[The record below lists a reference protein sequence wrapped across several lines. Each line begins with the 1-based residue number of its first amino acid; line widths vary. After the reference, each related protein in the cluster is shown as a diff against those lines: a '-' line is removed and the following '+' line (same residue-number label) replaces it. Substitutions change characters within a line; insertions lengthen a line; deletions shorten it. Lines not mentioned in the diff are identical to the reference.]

1 MTLGDALEIPP
12 HVIARQ
18 VGDETV
24 LLDLNRGTYFGLD
37 PVGARIWELICQD
50 RTLAAISEV
59 ILDEYDVTR
68 EIIEQDLLK
77 LVADLAAQRLVK
89 VRA

>member
-1 MTLGDALEIPP
+1 MTLDYALDITPN
-12 HVIARQ
+12 VIARQ
-18 VGDETV
+18 VGDEIV
-24 LLDLNRGTYFGLD
+24 LLDLDNGTYFGLD
-37 PVGARIWELICQD
+37 PIGARIWELISQG
-50 RTLAAISEV
+50 RTLAAVCEV

>member
-1 MTLGDALEIPP
+1 MTLDNALDITP

-18 VGDETV
+18 VGDEIV
-24 LLDLNRGTYFGLD
+24 LLDLDNGTYFGLD
-37 PVGARIWELICQD
+37 PIGARIWELISQG
-50 RTLAAISEV
+50 RTLAAVCEV

>member
-1 MTLGDALEIPP
+1 MTLDYALDITPN
-12 HVIARQ
+12 VIARQ
-18 VGDETV
+18 VGDEIV
-24 LLDLNRGTYFGLD
+24 LLDLDNGTYFGLD
-37 PVGARIWELICQD
+37 PVGARIWELISQG
-50 RTLAAISEV
+50 RTLAAVCEV
-59 ILDEYDVTR
+59 IVDEYDVTR

>member
-1 MTLGDALEIPP
+1 MNLDNTLDIKP

-24 LLDLNRGTYFGLD
+24 LLDLENGTYFGLD
-37 PVGARIWELICQD
+37 PVGARIWELISQG
-50 RTLAAISEV
+50 RTLAAVCEV

>member
-1 MTLGDALEIPP
+1 MILDNALDITP

-18 VGDETV
+18 VGDEIV
-24 LLDLNRGTYFGLD
+24 LLDLDNGTYFGLD
-37 PVGARIWELICQD
+37 PVGARIWELISQG
-50 RTLAAISEV
+50 RTLAAVCEV